1 MPELIP
7 TAELGASQPN
17 GRPSIATA
25 LVDEPES
32 APQAAGSRALRTVG
46 VAGLGMALPPYVV
59 DNAEI
64 SAPLG
69 IDDAWIV
76 RRMGIHARRR
86 AAPETTL
93 VDLAT
98 EAGAAAL
105 ADSGLTAD
113 AIDLVL
119 VATLSHELATP
130 NAAPIVA
137 HALGAHRAGAF
148 DVGCA
153 CTGWVAALAS
163 ATAWIEAGRA
173 ETALVIG
180 AELMS
185 RHTNPADKRTA
196 PLFGDAAGAAVISAG
211 APGTVGP
218 VILGADGSCAEMI
231 TTDRQTGF
239 ILMDGHETFK
249 QAVSRLAQASR
260 EACAAVGVGLAEID
274 LFIFHQAN
282 ARITAALGERLELD
296 PEKVVDCIGQL
307 GNTSAASIPV
317 ALAHAR
323 ADGRLGAGTRVLV
336 AAVGAGFTWG
346 AVVLDWELAGAS
358 HVQTGRAPWSRG
370 RRGESAP
377 RARSRWRPTAG
388 RSSSTTA
395 PTRPGRRPRWRRS
408 RPAEVGRSPCVGTS
422 RARRPSCWRAP
433 RRLSARSSG
442 WSTTP
447 ACGPTTWRSR
457 SPTTTGMSCSR
468 RT

>member
-1 MPELIP
+1 MPELSPGVEVSSLPAVSPDIEVSSLP
-7 TAELGASQPN
+7 AVSPDIEVSREAVES
-17 GRPSIATA
+17 PSIATG
-25 LVDEPES
+25 V
-32 APQAAGSRALRTVG
+32 APQLTSWRPVRTVG

-64 SAPLG
+64 SADLG

-76 RRMGIHARRR
+76 RRMGIHSRRR

-93 VDLAT
+93 AELAT
-98 EAGAAAL
+98 EAGQAAL
-105 ADSGLTAD
+105 DDSSLTAGD
-113 AIDLVL
+113 LDLVL
-119 VATLSHELATP
+119 VATLSHELTTP

-137 HALGAHRAGAF
+137 HALGATGAGTF

-173 ETALVIG
+173 ESALVIG

-211 APGTVGP
+211 APGTMGP
-218 VILGADGSCAEMI
+218 VILGADGSCADMI
-231 TTDRQTGF
+231 TTDVETGF

-260 EACAAVGVGLAEID
+260 DACASAGVELDEID

-282 ARITAALGERLELD
+282 ARITLALGERLGLD
-296 PEKVVDCIGQL
+296 PARVVDCIGTL

-323 ADGRLGAGTRVLV
+323 EDGRLGAGTRVLV

-346 AVVLDWELAGAS
+346 AVVIEWGLA
-358 HVQTGRAPWSRG
+358 
-370 RRGESAP
+370 
-377 RARSRWRPTAG
+377 
-388 RSSSTTA
+388 
-395 PTRPGRRPRWRRS
+395 
-408 RPAEVGRSPCVGTS
+408 
-422 RARRPSCWRAP
+422 
-433 RRLSARSSG
+433 
-442 WSTTP
+442 
-447 ACGPTTWRSR
+447 
-457 SPTTTGMSCSR
+457 
-468 RT
+468 

>member
-7 TAELGASQPN
+7 DVEVSSN
-17 GRPSIATA
+17 GGGPLSAAA
-25 LVDEPES
+25 L
-32 APQAAGSRALRTVG
+32 APQRTAWRAVRTVG

-64 SAPLG
+64 SADLG

-76 RRMGIHARRR
+76 RRMGIHERRR

-93 VDLAT
+93 VELAAQ
-98 EAGAAAL
+98 AGQAAL
-105 ADSGLTAD
+105 DDSGLTAD
-113 AIDLVL
+113 QIDLVL

-137 HALGAHRAGAF
+137 HALGASRAGAF

-163 ATAWIEAGRA
+163 ASAWIESGRA

-211 APGTVGP
+211 APGTMGP
-218 VILGADGSCAEMI
+218 VILGADGSCADMI
-231 TTDRQTGF
+231 TTDRTSGF

-249 QAVSRLAQASR
+249 QAVARLAQASR
-260 EACAAVGVGLAEID
+260 EACASAGVELADID

-282 ARITAALGERLELD
+282 ARITVALGERLELD
-296 PEKVVDCIGQL
+296 PEKVVDCIAQL

-323 ADGRLGAGTRVLV
+323 ADRRLPAGSRVLL

-346 AVVLDWELAGAS
+346 AVVVEWGL
-358 HVQTGRAPWSRG
+358 Q
-370 RRGESAP
+370 
-377 RARSRWRPTAG
+377 
-388 RSSSTTA
+388 
-395 PTRPGRRPRWRRS
+395 
-408 RPAEVGRSPCVGTS
+408 
-422 RARRPSCWRAP
+422 
-433 RRLSARSSG
+433 
-442 WSTTP
+442 
-447 ACGPTTWRSR
+447 
-457 SPTTTGMSCSR
+457 
-468 RT
+468 

>member
-1 MPELIP
+1 M
-7 TAELGASQPN
+7 TAPAPRG
-17 GRPSIATA
+17 TA
-25 LVDEPES
+25 W
-32 APQAAGSRALRTVG
+32 RAVRTVG

-59 DNAEI
+59 DNAEV
-64 SAPLG
+64 SAELG

-93 VDLAT
+93 AELAA
-98 EAGAAAL
+98 EAGQAAL
-105 ADSGLTAD
+105 DDSGVNAAEL
-113 AIDLVL
+113 DLVL

-137 HALGAHRAGAF
+137 HALGATGAGTF

-153 CTGWVAALAS
+153 CTGWVAAVAS
-163 ATAWIEAGRA
+163 ASAWIEAGRA

-211 APGTVGP
+211 APGMLGP

-231 TTDRQTGF
+231 TTDRESGF

-249 QAVSRLAQASR
+249 QAVGRLAQASR
-260 EACAAVGVGLAEID
+260 EACAASGVGLGDID

-282 ARITAALGERLELD
+282 ARITTALGERLGLD

-323 ADGRLGAGTRVLV
+323 ADGRLNAGARVLL

-346 AVVLDWELAGAS
+346 AVVVEWGLA
-358 HVQTGRAPWSRG
+358 
-370 RRGESAP
+370 
-377 RARSRWRPTAG
+377 
-388 RSSSTTA
+388 
-395 PTRPGRRPRWRRS
+395 
-408 RPAEVGRSPCVGTS
+408 
-422 RARRPSCWRAP
+422 
-433 RRLSARSSG
+433 
-442 WSTTP
+442 
-447 ACGPTTWRSR
+447 
-457 SPTTTGMSCSR
+457 
-468 RT
+468 